1 MSVTS
6 KPSMHDAALGGGRV
20 RPPIPSQGL
29 RDSLFAAISGMWPN
43 RWLAVA
49 LAAVVIASAA
59 AGGADPA
66 DDEAEGDDSGPVP
79 WMMRWDLGSVLLV

>member
-20 RPPIPSQGL
+20 N
-29 RDSLFAAISGMWPN
+29 SLTRAEGFAAISGMWPN
-43 RWLAVA
+43 RWLAGA

-79 WMMRWDLGSVLLV
+79 WMMRCDLGVLLFV